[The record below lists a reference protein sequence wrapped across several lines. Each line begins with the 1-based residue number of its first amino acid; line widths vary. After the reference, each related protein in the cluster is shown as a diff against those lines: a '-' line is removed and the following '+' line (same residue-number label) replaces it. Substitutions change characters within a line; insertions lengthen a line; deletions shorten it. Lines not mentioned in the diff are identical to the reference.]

1 MKQVRYELRGFAVG
15 YNWYNAKG
23 IMHLLIKTDKKG
35 LKEIEKEP
43 LQDFVGYGFQMVEF
57 AFFEVYKI
65 EEWEGKQYRTTRK
78 SINPIK
84 TIESG
89 KYTLTEKEEEYLY
102 EPVEPTIINY
112 KGQA

>member
-1 MKQVRYELRGFAVG
+1 MKKTRYELRGFAVG
-15 YNWYNAKG
+15 YNWYNIKG
-23 IMHLLIKTDKKG
+23 IMNLLIKTDKKG

-43 LQDFVGYGFQMVEF
+43 LRDYIGYGFQMIEF
-57 AFFEVYKI
+57 VSLEVYKI
-65 EEWEGKQYRTTRK
+65 EEWEGKQYRTIRE

-84 TIESG
+84 RIEEG
-89 KYTLTEKEEEYLY
+89 KYTLTEEEEKYLY